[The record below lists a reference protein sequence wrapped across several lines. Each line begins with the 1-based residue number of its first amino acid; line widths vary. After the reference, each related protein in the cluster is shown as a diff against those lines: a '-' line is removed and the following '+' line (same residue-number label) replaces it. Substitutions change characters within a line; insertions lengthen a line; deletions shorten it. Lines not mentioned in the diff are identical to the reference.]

1 MQLQS
6 RMDNIVQNCWD
17 GYEWL
22 LEELWLFTGVIETWY
37 PSFLAVS
44 KACPGMGWRMCV
56 ELIIGCAQPDGWKI
70 TSVEPNVEWFLSG
83 GGSKGG
89 HIRSL

>member
-1 MQLQS
+1 
-6 RMDNIVQNCWD
+6 MDNVVRIAGMGANDYWKSF
-17 GYEWL
+17 GY
-22 LEELWLFTGVIETWY
+22 FTGVIETWY
-37 PSFLAVS
+37 SSFLVAS
-44 KACPGMGWRMCV
+44 EAYPGMGWRMCV
-56 ELIIGCAQPDGWKI
+56 ELIVGCPQPYGWKI